1 MDHRPNGYGGSDTG
15 YAEDTVILEGDNI
28 TGQCLPGEPFS
39 PPQTPQTPTLQ
50 SPQASCAPT
59 QTAWQYVC
67 CRTWGDDGGSA
78 GQEIFTVEKGHCHW
92 FDGYGMVTP
101 TIEALEGDIFEL
113 REENKILKERFDKQV
128 RDREKEVERENIVSA
143 KVRSVEN
150 EQYARRYNM

>member
-1 MDHRPNGYGGSDTG
+1 MDHRPNGHGGSGTG
-15 YAEDTVILEGDNI
+15 YAEDTVILEGDPI

-39 PPQTPQTPTLQ
+39 PAQTPQTPTLQ

-78 GQEIFTVEKGHCHW
+78 GQEIFTVEKVHKK
-92 FDGYGMVTP
+92 DIVTDLMGMETP
-101 TIEALEGDIFEL
+101 IIEALEGDIFEL

-128 RDREKEVERENIVSA
+128 RDRERSRKREHCFNQ
-143 KVRSVEN
+143 SVLS
-150 EQYARRYNM
+150 